1 MSLFSMEISKP
12 SQHYALEKELGI
24 ECIDRIGLVLRIF
37 SSHAYSREAQLQV
50 LRARLHYE
58 IPFLKEWI
66 HNSKSGEHPGFLG
79 SGGYETDAYYELI
92 RRQLSRIE
100 KELEKL
106 KMDGDSR
113 RRQRKKRGF
122 HSIAIAGYTNAGKS
136 SLLNALTGEK
146 VIVED
151 RMFSTLS
158 TTTGKI
164 ENSKRKE
171 ILLTDTIG
179 FLHGLPPFLIESFMS
194 TIEEIYLSDLIL
206 LVIDSSDPME
216 IFEKKFKTSSS
227 ILFPTADPKNVIVV
241 LSKRDLCQDINE
253 KEAFIRNNIRCMGII
268 PISVISNEGLDI
280 LKGSMLSA
288 FDFPIE
294 MSFKAPQSGD
304 LETLISWLYDHEEVL
319 SVDYDCSTIVHLLC
333 REKDHSLIVRNI
345 CALGGV
351 PIV

>member
-1 MSLFSMEISKP
+1 
-12 SQHYALEKELGI
+12 
-24 ECIDRIGLVLRIF
+24 
-37 SSHAYSREAQLQV
+37 
-50 LRARLHYE
+50 
-58 IPFLKEWI
+58 
-66 HNSKSGEHPGFLG
+66 
-79 SGGYETDAYYELI
+79 
-92 RRQLSRIE
+92 
-100 KELEKL
+100 
-106 KMDGDSR
+106 
-113 RRQRKKRGF
+113 
-122 HSIAIAGYTNAGKS
+122 
-136 SLLNALTGEK
+136 
-146 VIVED
+146 
-151 RMFSTLS
+151 
-158 TTTGKI
+158 
-164 ENSKRKE
+164 
-171 ILLTDTIG
+171 
-179 FLHGLPPFLIESFMS
+179 
-194 TIEEIYLSDLIL
+194 
-206 LVIDSSDPME
+206 ME

-227 ILFPTADPKNVIVV
+227 ILFPTADPKKLVIVI

>member
-1 MSLFSMEISKP
+1 MFLGKGRIEDLKELLKKYPVDVALFNGRSKP

-66 HNSKSGEHPGFLG
+66 HNSKGGEHPGFLG

-151 RMFSTLS
+151 RMFSTCPQQRVRSRIARERRYFSLILS
-158 TTTGKI
+158 G
-164 ENSKRKE
+164 SFM
-171 ILLTDTIG
+171 G
-179 FLHGLPPFLIESFMS
+179 FRPFSIESFMS
-194 TIEEIYLSDLIL
+194 TIERLI
-206 LVIDSSDPME
+206 
-216 IFEKKFKTSSS
+216 FQ
-227 ILFPTADPKNVIVV
+227 ILF
-241 LSKRDLCQDINE
+241 C
-253 KEAFIRNNIRCMGII
+253 
-268 PISVISNEGLDI
+268 
-280 LKGSMLSA
+280 
-288 FDFPIE
+288 
-294 MSFKAPQSGD
+294 
-304 LETLISWLYDHEEVL
+304 
-319 SVDYDCSTIVHLLC
+319 
-333 REKDHSLIVRNI
+333 
-345 CALGGV
+345 
-351 PIV
+351 